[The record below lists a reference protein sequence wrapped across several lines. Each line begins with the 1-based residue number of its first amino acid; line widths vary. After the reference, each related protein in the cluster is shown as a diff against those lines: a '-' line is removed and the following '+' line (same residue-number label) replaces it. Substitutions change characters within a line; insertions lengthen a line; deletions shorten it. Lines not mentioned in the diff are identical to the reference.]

1 MFGVCAT
8 PSIIL
13 KINLLFFKGASK
25 GHPSLLNTIGPSPHH
40 GSLGHVDV
48 TLYLMNQGP
57 FCEALSSAPE
67 NCSGNVALILKF
79 YSSCLSKLE
88 TFFTMLNESTS
99 IVFPLFYLY

>member
-1 MFGVCAT
+1 MVGVWSMCHSFHYFKNK
-8 PSIIL
+8 PFI
-13 KINLLFFKGASK
+13 FKGASK

-88 TFFTMLNESTS
+88 TFFTMLN
-99 IVFPLFYLY
+99 